1 MECTIFYES
10 WQMQCCGTE
19 FKIGDVIEWIVC
31 TSENF
36 TPANINIDY
45 FYEAHSNKWKTLFV
59 LSGTISEIQLFYQ
72 KYIPSPNNKR
82 FLIPSHQFIIENVEN
97 IDGWEENKNDMEFS
111 GYIVKI
117 NNYCVR
123 NAKKQD
129 ITYI

>member
-45 FYEAHSNKWKTLFV
+45 FYEAHSNKWKTL
-59 LSGTISEIQLFYQ
+59 
-72 KYIPSPNNKR
+72 
-82 FLIPSHQFIIENVEN
+82 
-97 IDGWEENKNDMEFS
+97 
-111 GYIVKI
+111 
-117 NNYCVR
+117 
-123 NAKKQD
+123 
-129 ITYI
+129 

>member
-59 LSGTISEIQLFYQ
+59 CLVQYQRYNYFIKNIFLLLTIKDFLFL
-72 KYIPSPNNKR
+72 P
-82 FLIPSHQFIIENVEN
+82 
-97 IDGWEENKNDMEFS
+97 
-111 GYIVKI
+111 I
-117 NNYCVR
+117 NLL
-123 NAKKQD
+123 
-129 ITYI
+129 